1 MNFCL
6 SISDICIYFLS
17 SMEELNEAT
26 KAFGDVLGLDLPEM
40 QKQKPK
46 AETPT
51 SKQVCDRCG
60 RDLYDPTDM
69 EN

>member
-1 MNFCL
+1 
-6 SISDICIYFLS
+6 
-17 SMEELNEAT
+17 MEELNEAT